1 LHDERLQFDSKIN
14 ESGMPYSNG
23 PRSNVFFSYSYTVTL
38 TFYFLVYVDVQRE
51 VYPTLLLFP
60 AESKNTVCYEGDMAV
75 ADVITFLADRG
86 SNSRH
91 LTSENGNF
99 LTRTFHPW

>member
-1 LHDERLQFDSKIN
+1 
-14 ESGMPYSNG
+14 MPYSNG

-75 ADVITFLADRG
+75 ADVIAFLADRG

-99 LTRTFHPW
+99 LIRTSHPW